1 MSIVVA
7 AALGGP
13 AAAAVLQ
20 APPSTDQYGP
30 NRVAICHRAS
40 TKPLRFVDRTIPR
53 ASLAA
58 HLRHGD
64 TVGSCVYGSVTSRG
78 AVSLKTGKGVVITSL
93 RARRLY
99 SIVVRDPSPTE
110 NFHLFGRGVDR
121 QTTVRFVGTIRWKV
135 TFAAGSYR
143 YRSDARPALRRF
155 VSAR

>member
-1 MSIVVA
+1 M
-7 AALGGP
+7 AALGGQ

-40 TKPLRFVDRTIPR
+40 TNPLRFVDRTIPR
-53 ASLAA
+53 ASLAS

-78 AVSLKTGKGVVITSL
+78 AVSLRTGKGVVITSL

-110 NFHLFGRGVDR
+110 NFHLSGRGVDR
-121 QTTVRFVGTIRWKV
+121 QTTARFVGTVRWKV
-135 TFAAGSYR
+135 AFAAGSYR
-143 YRSDARPALRRF
+143 YRSDAHPALRRF